1 MPTTIIKSIGSGG
14 GRDYTTA
21 AAWEADTDN
30 DLVAADQIQVGELY
44 DDADFTLSA
53 DLNIGGATVDATRF
67 RILRAVAGQGYNP
80 LNDSGVW
87 FRNAGSNFAITLQ
100 EANAQLKGIGIENT
114 YTATVTTWCIRGS
127 GVGNLI
133 ERCYGEMALHS
144 VAGGP
149 GKIFDTATTGVIFRN
164 CIAVGSNGGSAG
176 ASVGFNSGTNCEFY
190 NCIAWGIKVTG
201 GIGQG
206 FSDYD
211 GVSGYKVKNC
221 IAVESGDEDFKD
233 INAAEPGVEYLCSSD
248 STAVNS
254 GSLTGV
260 SGAVAFMAPGPTP
273 ANFYPGFNSPL
284 ADAGVELSSLFT
296 DDIAGAARTTPW
308 DMGVYDVIGPPKSP
322 DRMFSVT

>member
-67 RILRAVAGQGYNP
+67 RILRAVAGQEYNP

-176 ASVGFNSGTNCEFY
+176 AAGCEEHDTL
-190 NCIAWGIKVTG
+190 IT
-201 GIGQG
+201 
-206 FSDYD
+206 
-211 GVSGYKVKNC
+211 
-221 IAVESGDEDFKD
+221 
-233 INAAEPGVEYLCSSD
+233 
-248 STAVNS
+248 TA
-254 GSLTGV
+254 
-260 SGAVAFMAPGPTP
+260 SGASH
-273 ANFYPGFNSPL
+273 NRIY
-284 ADAGVELSSLFT
+284 
-296 DDIAGAARTTPW
+296 IAGNLSQLLLKTQFLLRQVPGGRRTTPPCRCAAW
-308 DMGVYDVIGPPKSP
+308 RVRRRRSIARQNRPLP
-322 DRMFSVT
+322 